1 MCYNCGCF
9 NPQDNMGSD
18 ENITESTFDELSKKW
33 NKSLEET
40 KKTVLSMLKEKKVS
54 ENPELFQL
62 FQKASKAWGQ
72 SADVAQKN
80 AQDFLEQEVG

>member
-1 MCYNCGCF
+1 M
-9 NPQDNMGSD
+9 
-18 ENITESTFDELSKKW
+18 ETH
-33 NKSLEET
+33 ET
-40 KKTVLSMLKEKKVS
+40 KKTVLSMLKENKVS
-54 ENPELFQL
+54 ENPELSQL